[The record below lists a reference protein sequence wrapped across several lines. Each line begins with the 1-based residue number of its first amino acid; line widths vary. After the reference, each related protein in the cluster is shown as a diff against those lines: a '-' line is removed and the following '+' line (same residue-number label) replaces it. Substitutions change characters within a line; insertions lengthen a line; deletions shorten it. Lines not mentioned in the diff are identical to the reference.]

1 MYNYDFNLYSTV
13 YLVASSSIILGISKT
28 TYTLLLKCWCS
39 VKKKK
44 RVVLKFYFLYLL
56 LFQRSAAYHGK
67 NRRYKFPKKTM
78 YVLSD
83 FLIIYLMFM
92 IGFDDI
98 KSTIMLVNQIDFYDL
113 KV

>member
-1 MYNYDFNLYSTV
+1 
-13 YLVASSSIILGISKT
+13 
-28 TYTLLLKCWCS
+28 
-39 VKKKK
+39 
-44 RVVLKFYFLYLL
+44 
-56 LFQRSAAYHGK
+56 
-67 NRRYKFPKKTM
+67 M